1 MPRKKVRSAAGSWE
15 TKEVFAM
22 NETIL
27 TIFVLIGTVPA
38 AISGAMLG
46 IKKEMD
52 MFGVAVL
59 GLVTGVGGGA
69 IRDILLGITPPAMF
83 RDPIFAF
90 TAIVTAMLTFLRVV
104 HHEFTKHPVV
114 YEMMMLIT
122 DSVGLGVFTM
132 VGVQTAYAQEQDYS
146 LFLIVF
152 VGTITGVGGGILRD
166 VLADKVPYILEKH
179 HLYATACIVGALA
192 GALLWPV
199 IGDLWAMI
207 AGTVLVFLIR
217 VLAAHFRWSLPQA
230 KE

>member
-1 MPRKKVRSAAGSWE
+1 
-15 TKEVFAM
+15 M

-46 IKKEMD
+46 SKKEMD

-104 HHEFTKHPVV
+104 HHEFTKHPAV

-132 VGVQTAYAQEQDYS
+132 VGVQTAFAQEQEYS
-146 LFLIVF
+146 F
-152 VGTITGVGGGILRD
+152 
-166 VLADKVPYILEKH
+166 
-179 HLYATACIVGALA
+179 
-192 GALLWPV
+192 
-199 IGDLWAMI
+199 
-207 AGTVLVFLIR
+207 FLIR
-217 VLAAHFRWSLPQA
+217 ILAAHYRWSLPKAQ
-230 KE
+230 E

>member
-1 MPRKKVRSAAGSWE
+1 
-15 TKEVFAM
+15 M

-69 IRDILLGITPPAMF
+69 IRDVLLGITPPAMF
-83 RDPIFAF
+83 RDPIFDF
-90 TAIVTAMLTFLRVV
+90 TAIGTAMLTFLRVV
-104 HHEFTKHPVV
+104 HHEFTKHPAI
-114 YEMMMLIT
+114 YDMMMLVT
-122 DSVGLGVFTM
+122 DSIGLGVFTM
-132 VGVQTAYAQEQDYS
+132 VGVQTAYAQGKDYS

-166 VLADKVPYILEKH
+166 LLANRVPYILAKH
-179 HLYATACIVGALA
+179 HLYATASIVGAIVGAL
-192 GALLWPV
+192 LWNV
-199 IGDLWAMI
+199 IGDLWAMVT
-207 AGTVLVFLIR
+207 GTVTVFLIR
-217 VLAAHFRWSLPQA
+217 VLAAHFRWSLPKAQ
-230 KE
+230 E